1 MKDADM
7 LEVYKRLGER
17 ETRFLDERH
26 QETALP
32 EKHWGEEPLFTKGR
46 V

>member
-17 ETRFLDERH
+17 DARFLDERH
-26 QETALP
+26 QEAVLP